1 MDDMPPN
8 LIPQYNE
15 LFLQLGWILFF
26 SMTFPAG
33 ALFTILAG
41 NLRMAIEL
49 KGMSEYKK
57 KNEPA
62 MIKDLGIWIDI
73 LEIIGWLGIGICM
86 YLIMFTSKKLDTIFD
101 VDEHIMFYVAFGF
114 LHVIMMTKYVLQ
126 EIIEDEPEWV
136 VEDRENTE
144 QRVKQV
150 LEDNKDKKLIE
161 RMQDHYTKTD
171 VLFEVLDMQHSN
183 LEYSSQLVPI
193 IQKGCRAWLLR
204 NAQENAKSEERE
216 RNAQKAAE
224 K

>member
-1 MDDMPPN
+1 MEDMPPN

-49 KGMSEYKK
+49 KGMAEYKK

-73 LEIIGWLGIGICM
+73 LEIIGWLGIGICF

-101 VDEHIMFYVAFGF
+101 VDEHIMYYVAFGF
-114 LHVIMMTKYVLQ
+114 LHLIMMTKYVLQ

-136 VEDRENTE
+136 TEDRENTE

-161 RMQDHYTKTD
+161 RM
-171 VLFEVLDMQHSN
+171 
-183 LEYSSQLVPI
+183 
-193 IQKGCRAWLLR
+193 
-204 NAQENAKSEERE
+204 
-216 RNAQKAAE
+216 
-224 K
+224 

>member
-1 MDDMPPN
+1 
-8 LIPQYNE
+8 
-15 LFLQLGWILFF
+15 
-26 SMTFPAG
+26 MTFPAG

-49 KGMSEYKK
+49 KGMAEYKK

-73 LEIIGWLGIGICM
+73 LEIIGWLGIGICF

-101 VDEHIMFYVAFGF
+101 VDEHIMYYVAFGF
-114 LHVIMMTKYVLQ
+114 LHLIMMTKYVLQ

-136 VEDRENTE
+136 TEDRENTE

-161 RMQDHYTKTD
+161 RM
-171 VLFEVLDMQHSN
+171 
-183 LEYSSQLVPI
+183 
-193 IQKGCRAWLLR
+193 
-204 NAQENAKSEERE
+204 
-216 RNAQKAAE
+216 
-224 K
+224 